1 MEKHVMRLSQEQR
14 KQGHEVSI
22 AYNTGHLTS
31 EDDIHIKSRFKLKGM
46 RPQSLRDAIFYL
58 SLILHIVRN
67 KLEFDVVHIHGAWSA
82 FIFGPLITK
91 ICRAKVLVGSVHDG
105 INKGRFW
112 QLIYTTILNKFNF
125 MYSTGNK
132 DAEFL
137 DSIIESK
144 VYWRSSGI
152 DNNFFLNENGN
163 VRDLDVISVGS
174 FVQRKN
180 QLLILEIAKKMP
192 CLNFTL
198 VGEGPLFDT
207 LKALSERDNIFNV
220 HFLGSLSYEEVALVL
235 KRSKVFLMTS
245 FSEGTPTALLES
257 MAAGNV
263 VVTSNSNDFS
273 SVIEDGTSGY
283 IIDNFDA
290 NNYVTVVNR
299 LINDPDKLLRMS
311 KRNSGEA
318 KQFSWSQVEN
328 DITKWMINEFKE
340 RT

>member
-1 MEKHVMRLSQEQR
+1 MEKHIMRLSQEQR
-14 KQGHEVSI
+14 NKGHEVSI
-22 AYNTGHLTS
+22 AYNSGNSTS
-31 EDDIHIKSRFKLKGM
+31 EDDIHIKSRLKLKGM

-58 SLILHIVRN
+58 SLIFHVVRN

-82 FIFGPLITK
+82 FIFGPVITK
-91 ICRAKVLVGSVHDG
+91 FCRGKVLVGSVHDG

-125 MYSTGNK
+125 IYSTGNK

-137 DSIIESK
+137 DSIIEAK

-152 DNNFFLNENGN
+152 DKNFFLNENGN
-163 VRDLDVISVGS
+163 VRDIDVISVGS

-192 CLNFTL
+192 DLNFTL
-198 VGEGPLFDT
+198 VGDGPLFDT
-207 LKALSERDNIFNV
+207 IKALSEKDNILNV
-220 HFLGSLSYEEVALVL
+220 QFLGSLSYEEVALVL
-235 KRSKVFLMTS
+235 KRSKIFLMTS

-273 SVIEDGTSGY
+273 SVIEDATSGY
-283 IIDNFDA
+283 IIDNFDTS
-290 NNYVTVVNR
+290 NYVKVVNE
-299 LINDPDKLLRMS
+299 LIDEPDKWSRMS
-311 KRNSGEA
+311 KNNTNDA
-318 KQFSWSQVEN
+318 KLFSWPQVES
-328 DITKWMINEFKE
+328 DITKWMTDEFKE